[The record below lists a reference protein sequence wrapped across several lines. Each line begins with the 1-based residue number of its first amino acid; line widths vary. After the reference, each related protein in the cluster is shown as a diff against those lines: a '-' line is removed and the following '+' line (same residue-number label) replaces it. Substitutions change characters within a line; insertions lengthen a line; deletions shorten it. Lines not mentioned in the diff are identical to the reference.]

1 MRSRRAGPSQDQRPR
16 GLRQGATFLNWPYVN
31 KVKLTLSLTNVHLSL
46 SMHEIGSVALRAR
59 PPSGTGEGAVTGHG
73 ADRHRM
79 IDLVEAANSVPP
91 RTWL

>member
-1 MRSRRAGPSQDQRPR
+1 
-16 GLRQGATFLNWPYVN
+16 
-31 KVKLTLSLTNVHLSL
+31 
-46 SMHEIGSVALRAR
+46 MHEIGSVALRAR